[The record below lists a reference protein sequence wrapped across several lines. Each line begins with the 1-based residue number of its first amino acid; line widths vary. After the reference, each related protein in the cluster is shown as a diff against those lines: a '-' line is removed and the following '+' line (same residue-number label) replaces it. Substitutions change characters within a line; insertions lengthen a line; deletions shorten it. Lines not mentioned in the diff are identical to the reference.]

1 MVVIGYKGF
10 RVVKVDAVSS
20 MIRILSYDFKRN
32 STYTPKNLSYLKK
45 HIVV

>member
-1 MVVIGYKGF
+1 MLVIGYKVF

-32 STYTPKNLSYLKK
+32 TYTKNIEILKK
-45 HIVV
+45 NVV